1 MKFVNVIGAGLAGSE
16 AALVLANHGIK
27 VKLYECKRVCGEH
40 EVYKLPHFAELV
52 CSNSLGSNDTTNA
65 SGLLKEE
72 LRCFDSPLMKGAD
85 LYKVPA
91 GQALAVDREKFG
103 AYISETIVNHPN
115 IEVIEKEFDEIN
127 TDEYTILAS
136 GPLTTEKLSQ
146 NIQTILGEEYLY
158 FYDAVAPILT
168 FDSIDTEKVYF
179 ASRYDKGEGEYIN
192 CPMNKEEY
200 ERFFEALQTA
210 ERFEMKSH
218 EKVKLFEAC
227 MPVEKIAERG
237 FKTLLFGPL
246 KPKGLTN
253 PKTGKEDFSVLQ
265 LRKEN
270 VAGELYNMVGFQTNL
285 KWGEQKRVFSLI
297 PGLENSEFVRYG
309 VMHRNTF
316 VNAPKILNND
326 LSVKKCEKLY
336 MAGQITGS
344 EGYVFAIATGHL
356 AAKNIILKLQGRKPL
371 QFDATTEIGA
381 ILEYMTTENKN
392 FQPMGP
398 NFGILA
404 PLETHIR
411 DKKERYRK
419 LAERSLCYIEKR
431 KADFSLTNTH

>member
-1 MKFVNVIGAGLAGSE
+1 MEHVNVIGAGLAGSE

-27 VKLYECKRVCGEH
+27 VKLYECKRVQGEH

-72 LRCFDSPLMKGAD
+72 LRYFDSPLMKGAD
-85 LYKVPA
+85 IYKVPA

-103 AYISETIVNHPN
+103 AYISEQIMQHPN
-115 IEVIEKEFDEIN
+115 IEVIEKEFEVIN
-127 TDEYTILAS
+127 VEEYTILAS
-136 GPLTTEKLSQ
+136 GPLTTDRLSQ
-146 NIQTILGEEYLY
+146 NIQSLLGEDYLY

-168 FDSIDTEKVYF
+168 FESIDTEKVYF

-200 ERFFEALQTA
+200 ERFFESLQTA
-210 ERFEMKSH
+210 ERFEMKKH

-246 KPKGLTN
+246 KPKGLVN
-253 PKTGKEDFSVLQ
+253 PRTGREDFAVLQ

-285 KWGEQKRVFSLI
+285 KWGEQKKVFSLI
-297 PGLENSEFVRYG
+297 PGLENAEYVRYG

-316 VNAPKILNND
+316 VNAPKVLNKD
-326 LSVKKCEKLY
+326 LSVKGHEKLY

-344 EGYVFAIATGHL
+344 EGYVFALATGHL
-356 AAKNIILKLQGRKPL
+356 AAKQIILKMQKREPL
-371 QFDATTEIGA
+371 TFDNTTEIGA

-404 PLETHIR
+404 PLEVHIR

-419 LAERSLCYIEKR
+419 LAERSLAYISKR
-431 KADFSLTNTH
+431 ANEFKV